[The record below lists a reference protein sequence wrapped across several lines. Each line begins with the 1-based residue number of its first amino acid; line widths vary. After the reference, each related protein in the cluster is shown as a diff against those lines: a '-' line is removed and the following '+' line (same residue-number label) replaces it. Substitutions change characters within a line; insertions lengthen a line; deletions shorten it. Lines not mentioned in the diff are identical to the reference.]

1 LVPFG
6 VKAIALTDTIHHITG
21 RALIFVTEENK
32 VYCVKDMLFSSR
44 RPHEKEVKSFSEELQ
59 QQLDEARDEANG
71 VKKLVLKSD
80 TYMKYDP
87 VIPKISKKYLSY
99 DLEIHGLSKV
109 QTFSTRLESTS
120 QVFAYGHDLFL
131 VRTQADQAYD
141 LLDEDFNPHLMFVC
155 IGALVIFDIFVTGLL
170 KKYAKRKSFL
180 LH

>member
-1 LVPFG
+1 MVPFG

-120 QVFAYGHDLFL
+120 
-131 VRTQADQAYD
+131 
-141 LLDEDFNPHLMFVC
+141 
-155 IGALVIFDIFVTGLL
+155 
-170 KKYAKRKSFL
+170 
-180 LH
+180 